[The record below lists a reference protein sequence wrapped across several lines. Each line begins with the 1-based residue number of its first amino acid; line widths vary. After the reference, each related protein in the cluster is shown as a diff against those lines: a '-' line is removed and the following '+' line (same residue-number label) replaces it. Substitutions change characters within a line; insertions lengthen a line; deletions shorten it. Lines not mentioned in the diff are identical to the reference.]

1 MRLAGDSSQGV
12 RGVRNRVMLRW
23 YLIHTKPSG
32 ESVAQTNL
40 ERQGYEVYFPR
51 LLQPTR
57 RRTGWSDAIIA
68 LFPRYLFLRLSEGEQ
83 PLGPVRS
90 TAGVSSVVRFG
101 ASYAV
106 VPDQVVGELRARA
119 DPESGLHR
127 LRARSPF
134 AAGAAVRIAVG
145 PFGGLEGVFDRE
157 AGPERV
163 VVLLKLLGQDTAV
176 RVPAGFVVP
185 GFAA

>member
-1 MRLAGDSSQGV
+1 M
-12 RGVRNRVMLRW
+12 
-23 YLIHTKPSG
+23 
-32 ESVAQTNL
+32 
-40 ERQGYEVYFPR
+40 
-51 LLQPTR
+51 
-57 RRTGWSDAIIA
+57 
-68 LFPRYLFLRLSEGEQ
+68 
-83 PLGPVRS
+83 
-90 TAGVSSVVRFG
+90 
-101 ASYAV
+101 
-106 VPDQVVGELRARA
+106 RARA